1 MESLKHF
8 LNSLQSFYKIVSHC
22 FILSF
27 IINLKHFISSDLE
40 MNLKTFIILSI
51 VFALIIGSTL
61 QIVIVNANTEND
73 DKSNKEKE
81 LAEKLISMYE
91 NIKERAL
98 KILENKSLSKEIIE
112 KINSTL
118 IEGDAL
124 IEKAKEKISSG
135 NYTQAIELAKQ
146 AINSLGNIVRNY
158 WRFRIKERIE
168 EKIKENA
175 TRGLLIAIERHK
187 IMIER
192 LEGLLDKLKEKGFSI
207 ENATIILEKAKAL
220 LDEAESLAKEGNI
233 TGAAHKMAE
242 SRNLIG
248 KAMSTVKKCAYEKL
262 MHRIRNE
269 TSRMIKRIEEEIER
283 AEKHINELKGKIPP
297 RIANKTKID
306 EKLQGVIN
314 HLEQLKKKLS
324 DLLERKFEN
333 GIEGMQK
340 VKESWKKFKDIQKEL
355 NETKIEED

>member
-1 MESLKHF
+1 
-8 LNSLQSFYKIVSHC
+8 
-22 FILSF
+22 
-27 IINLKHFISSDLE
+27 

-61 QIVIVNANTEND
+61 QIVIVNAENVEEENE
-73 DKSNKEKE
+73 SIKEKE

-91 NIKERAL
+91 NIKEKAL
-98 KILENKSLSKEIIE
+98 EILENKSLPEEVIEEINNAIA
-112 KINSTL
+112 
-118 IEGDAL
+118 EGDAL
-124 IEKAKEKISSG
+124 IEQAKEKINSG
-135 NYTQAIELAKQ
+135 NYTQAIELAKE
-146 AINSLGNIVRNY
+146 AINSLGNIVRKHL
-158 WRFRIKERIE
+158 RFRERIRERFE
-168 EKIKENA
+168 EQAAK
-175 TRGLLIAIERHK
+175 GLLMAIKRHRD
-187 IMIER
+187 MIVR
-192 LEGLLDKLKEKGFSI
+192 LEELLVKLKDKGFSI
-207 ENATIILEKAKAL
+207 ENATKILEKAKVL

-269 TSRMIKRIEEEIER
+269 TLEMIKRIKEEIER
-283 AEKHINELKGKIPP
+283 AEKQINKLKGKIPP

-306 EKLQGVIN
+306 ERLQGVIN
-314 HLEQLKKKLS
+314 HLEQLKQKLS

-340 VKESWKKFKDIQKEL
+340 VKESWGKFKDIQKEL
-355 NETKIEED
+355 NETETEIGED

>member
-8 LNSLQSFYKIVSHC
+8 LNSLHFFYKIVSHR

-27 IINLKHFISSDLE
+27 IINFKHFISSDLE

-91 NIKERAL
+91 NIKEKAL
-98 KILENKSLSKEIIE
+98 KILENKSLPEEVIE
-112 KINSTL
+112 KINNTL

-124 IEKAKEKISSG
+124 IEKANQEISLG
-135 NYTQAIELAKQ
+135 NYTKAIELAKQ
-146 AINSLGNIVRNY
+146 AINNLGNIVRNY

-207 ENATIILEKAKAL
+207 ENTTKILEEAKAL
-220 LDEAESLAKEGNI
+220 LDEAESLAKGGNI

-262 MHRIRNE
+262 MHKVRNE
-269 TSRMIKRIEEEIER
+269 ISRIM
-283 AEKHINELKGKIPP
+283 NETENLKEHVKKIKGKIPP

-314 HLEQLKKKLS
+314 HLEQLKQKLS
-324 DLLERKFEN
+324 DLLEKKFEN
-333 GIEGMQK
+333 AIEGMQHAKGLWEEFNK
-340 VKESWKKFKDIQKEL
+340 VKKESHEM
-355 NETKIEED
+355 ETE

>member
-1 MESLKHF
+1 
-8 LNSLQSFYKIVSHC
+8 
-22 FILSF
+22 
-27 IINLKHFISSDLE
+27 

-61 QIVIVNANTEND
+61 QIVIVNAENVGEE

-91 NIKERAL
+91 NIKEKAL
-98 KILENKSLSKEIIE
+98 EILENKSLPEEVIEEINNAIA
-112 KINSTL
+112 
-118 IEGDAL
+118 EGDAL
-124 IEKAKEKISSG
+124 IEQAKEKINSG

-146 AINSLGNIVRNY
+146 AINSLGNIVRKHL
-158 WRFRIKERIE
+158 RFRERIRETIE
-168 EKIKENA
+168 ERTAK
-175 TRGLLIAIERHK
+175 GLLIAIERHE
-187 IMIER
+187 IMIDR
-192 LEGLLDKLKEKGFSI
+192 LEGLLDKLKEKGFSV
-207 ENATIILEKAKAL
+207 EEAKSILKEAKTL
-220 LDEAESLAKEGNI
+220 LDEAESLAKGGNI

-269 TSRMIKRIEEEIER
+269 TLGMIKRIEKEIER
-283 AEKHINELKGKIPP
+283 AEKHMNKLKGKIPP

-314 HLEQLKKKLS
+314 HLEQLKQKLS

-340 VKESWKKFKDIQKEL
+340 VKESWGKFKDIQKEL
-355 NETKIEED
+355 NETETEIGED

>member
-1 MESLKHF
+1 
-8 LNSLQSFYKIVSHC
+8 
-22 FILSF
+22 
-27 IINLKHFISSDLE
+27 

-61 QIVIVNANTEND
+61 QIVIVNAENV
-73 DKSNKEKE
+73 KEENESIKEKE

-91 NIKERAL
+91 NIKEKAL
-98 KILENKSLSKEIIE
+98 EILENKSLPEEVIEEINNAIA
-112 KINSTL
+112 
-118 IEGDAL
+118 EGDAL
-124 IEKAKEKISSG
+124 IEQAKEKINSG
-135 NYTQAIELAKQ
+135 NYTQAIELAKE
-146 AINSLGNIVRNY
+146 AINSLGNIVRKHL
-158 WRFRIKERIE
+158 RFRERIRERFE
-168 EKIKENA
+168 EQAAK
-175 TRGLLIAIERHK
+175 GLLMAIKRHRD
-187 IMIER
+187 MIVR
-192 LEGLLDKLKEKGFSI
+192 LEELLVKLKDKGFSI
-207 ENATIILEKAKAL
+207 ENATKILEKAKVL

-269 TSRMIKRIEEEIER
+269 TLEMIKRIKEEIER
-283 AEKHINELKGKIPP
+283 AEKQINKLKGKIPP

-306 EKLQGVIN
+306 ERLQGVIN
-314 HLEQLKKKLS
+314 HLEQLKQKLS

-340 VKESWKKFKDIQKEL
+340 VKESWGKFKDIQKEL
-355 NETKIEED
+355 NETETEIGED